1 MTELAAPPAPEQ
13 SQDFDS
19 IVLVGNPNV
28 GKSVIF
34 GYLTGNYV
42 AVSNYPGTTVEIARG
57 PLAKSDRFCSV
68 IDTPGSNSM
77 VPHSED
83 EAVTRDILLAEE
95 SKVVVQ
101 IADAKNLDRA
111 LFITSQ
117 LADMGLRQ
125 ILVLNLWDEVLDRG
139 IEIDTDALAA
149 HLGIPVVKT
158 IATHRWGLSHI
169 HDALAHA
176 AVARL
181 KVEFPEVIEEA
192 VQAIRAMFPDYLPVS
207 RRAIALMLLSGDE
220 SIERRFNLTPE
231 TPNGRRSWWKSG
243 NPYSAFTTN
252 RRLVFAQIRAHA
264 VAHIV
269 REVTRNNGRR
279 TTPTLWDRVG
289 QLAMHPAWGVPVL
302 LFVLYAMYFVVGIW
316 GAGDAV
322 GLIENHLFGSPE
334 GPPESYDVTFTVPFR
349 EEPVALFT
357 LPFDGINYHLSQGYL
372 ALRGEKDFLWEFLF
386 GSAGMISVGLTY
398 ALAIVFPVVGF
409 FFLAFGF
416 LEDTGYLPRLAVML
430 DRIFKTIGMNGK
442 AVLPM
447 VLGLGCDTMATLTTR
462 ILDTK
467 KERIIATLLL
477 ALAVPCSAQLGVVLG
492 ILSSTLPL
500 SGYFLYILIIFSQ
513 LVLVGYVSKMII
525 PGQASDFVLEIPPF
539 RRPKFSNILA
549 KTGFR
554 VQWFLKEAVPYFL
567 VGTFILFVLQYF
579 EILGLLEQATRPV
592 ITGVL
597 GLPGDLTK
605 VFIMGFLRRDYGA
618 AGLYDLAMQSD
629 STLSPVNILVSL
641 VVITLFGPCI
651 ANYFIMIKERGA
663 KVASLMV
670 AFILPYAILVGGV
683 LRWTLETVGFGR

>member
-1 MTELAAPPAPEQ
+1 MTELTIAPAA
-13 SQDFDS
+13 SDKSYDS
-19 IVLVGNPNV
+19 VVLVGNPNV

-34 GYLTGNYV
+34 AYLTGNYV
-42 AVSNYPGTTVEIARG
+42 AVSNYPGTTVEISRG
-57 PLAKSDRFCSV
+57 ALQKSDRFCSV

-95 SKVVVQ
+95 QKIVVQ

-111 LFITSQ
+111 LLITSQ

-139 IEIDTDALAA
+139 IEIDTEALSRR
-149 HLGIPVVKT
+149 LGIPVVKT
-158 IATHRWGLSHI
+158 IATHRWGVTQIQES
-169 HDALAHA
+169 LAHA
-176 AVARL
+176 AVADL
-181 KVEFPEVIEEA
+181 KVEFPEVIEAA
-192 VQAIRAMFPDYLPVS
+192 VQAIRAMFPEFLPIS
-207 RRAIALMLLSGDE
+207 RRSIALMLLAGDE
-220 SIERRFNLTPE
+220 SIERRFNLTPDNQ
-231 TPNGRRSWWKSG
+231 NGRQLLQIREAVQREYNQQVGYLFS
-243 NPYSAFTTN
+243 
-252 RRLVFAQIRAHA
+252 QIRAQQVGD
-264 VAHIV
+264 VA
-269 REVTRNNGRR
+269 REVVYRNGHAAG
-279 TTPTLWDRVG
+279 PTLWETAGR
-289 QLAMHPAWGVPVL
+289 LAMHPAWGVPVL
-302 LFVLYAMYFVVGIW
+302 FLVLYAMYVVVGIW

-322 GLIENHLFGSPE
+322 GFIENHVFGSPA
-334 GPPESYDVTFTVPFR
+334 GPPDSYDVTLTIPFR
-349 EEPVALFT
+349 DQPVALFT
-357 LPFDGINYHLSQGYL
+357 FPFDGINYHLSQGYL
-372 ALRGEKDFLWEFLF
+372 KLRGEKDFFWEFLF

-492 ILSSTLPL
+492 ILSKTLPF
-500 SGYFLYILIIFSQ
+500 SGYILYILIIFSQ
-513 LVLVGYVSKMII
+513 LVFVGYLSKRFI

-567 VGTFILFVLQYF
+567 FGTFILFVLQYF
-579 EILGLLEQATRPV
+579 QILGVLERATAPV

-597 GLPGDLTK
+597 GLPAGLAK

-618 AGLYDLAMQSD
+618 AGLFDMAMQQG
-629 STLSPVNILVSL
+629 STLTPTNILVSL
-641 VVITLFGPCI
+641 VVITLFVPCI
-651 ANYFIMIKERGA
+651 ANYFIMIKERGVR
-663 KVASLMV
+663 VASVMI

-683 LRWTLETVGFGR
+683 LRLALDGIHYGQ